1 MNLTTKIRIFH
12 DGILSAVFVI
22 NIMFFIM
29 GIFKDIIYL
38 KLLFWINFV
47 IFVGLSISLGEE
59 K

>member
-1 MNLTTKIRIFH
+1 MNLTTKIKILH

-38 KLLFWINFV
+38 QLLFWINFV
-47 IFVGLSISLGEE
+47 IFAGLSISLGE
-59 K
+59 KR